1 LLNLG
6 ILEENIWVVELDDST
21 YLTAMEIIKHV
32 YPAIKTFRTKID
44 NLFEVLKT
52 KFDIVYLDYTA
63 PFFSKSQAPYKTTME
78 LYKYNIIDDFGV
90 LITNYSEI
98 NPDDSQF
105 EETKS
110 VLHDYFYFQEAVHEL
125 EGYESGTWLENPAI
139 NEEGNFKNIVDT
151 NYENLY
157 SYFLTHFHLYLSE
170 IITPA
175 KNIFQNS
182 SIKDMLFDKRELN
195 KFISKTK
202 SCDISNMED
211 FFTFGDKYLNT
222 TSYWFEHFI
231 DNIKTKNN
239 QFYGYVEK
247 ENLDSF
253 IGLIN
258 LLKEINTEEKL
269 KTINKKTFEY
279 VLQTQS
285 NLLDT
290 KGGYFC
296 DMPMIYLWYSLL
308 INQVGSPYHV
318 NLKNHQRFKYTG
330 NTRAMYV
337 DIFTLDKCRYFYDWI
352 PSIATLPE
360 TMLNV
365 GKQILI
371 RIIIDIIRKQHQF
384 YLFDESYQYGN
395 ILCYHEDGTTFL
407 NQNSLADRYTI
418 KEEVIVEQ
426 TNDEIFEEMFDLASQ
441 MAKKVEENFCHSFK
455 SFKNFHWTYTTSAHI
470 WLDVKKVPDQF
481 KVFGRKFTK
490 LQIAKK
496 YGFEYHPSLKQLYY
510 RSKCRL
516 NGSEKLDLM
525 IHKTINSVFKR
536 YGLECK
542 LVNYPD

>member
-1 LLNLG
+1 
-6 ILEENIWVVELDDST
+6 
-21 YLTAMEIIKHV
+21 MEIIKHV
-32 YPAIKTFRTKID
+32 YPAIKIFRTKID
-44 NLFEVLKT
+44 NLFEVIKT

-63 PFFSKSQAPYKTTME
+63 PFFSKEQTPYKTTME

-98 NPDDSQF
+98 NPKDSQF

-110 VLHDYFYFQEAVHEL
+110 VLHDYFYYQEAVHEL
-125 EGYESGTWLENPAI
+125 KGYESGAYLENPAI
-139 NEEGNFKNIVDT
+139 NEESNFKNIVDE

-175 KNIFQNS
+175 RNIFHNQ
-182 SIKDMLFDKRELN
+182 SIKSMLFDEKALKEYI
-195 KFISKTK
+195 KKTQ
-202 SCDISNMED
+202 SYNASNMEE
-211 FFTFGDKYLNT
+211 FFTFGDKELNST
-222 TSYWFEHFI
+222 FYWFEHFI
-231 DNIKTKNN
+231 ENIKSQNQQLYSYITKEHID
-239 QFYGYVEK
+239 QF
-247 ENLDSF
+247 
-253 IGLIN
+253 IALIN
-258 LLKEINTEEKL
+258 LLKDVHTKEKL
-269 KTINKKTFEY
+269 KTLNQNTFEY
-279 VLQTQS
+279 ISQTQI
-285 NLLDT
+285 NLLDS

-296 DMPMIYLWYSLL
+296 DVPMIHLWYSLL
-308 INQVGSPYHV
+308 INQLGSPYHV

-330 NTRAMYV
+330 NSRAMYV

-407 NQNSLADRYTI
+407 NYNSLTDRYTI
-418 KEEVIVEQ
+418 KEQEIAKQ
-426 TNDEIFEEMFDLASQ
+426 TNDEVFEEMFYLASQ
-441 MAKKVEENFCHSFK
+441 LAKKVEENFCYSFA

-470 WLDVKKVPDQF
+470 WLDVKKVPTQF
-481 KVFGRKFTK
+481 KVFGKKFTK
-490 LQIAKK
+490 FQIAKK
-496 YGFEYHPSLKQLYY
+496 YGFQYYPLHKQICY
-510 RSKCRL
+510 RSKCKL

-536 YGLECK
+536 YGLDCK